1 MTEVCMK
8 AAQHAQF
15 LVLNLLQQSKRALV
29 SDKKYSDERVDVLS
43 CVLLAERG
51 QLGQPLIL
59 TIIYLPSPGRP
70 RHHPEAACGEA
81 GRVSLLRRQVRPQGG
96 GAAAGGGQGTDQWPL
111 PRCPLQ
117 VVSQLTG
124 LDTLVTFR
132 RRIQASCSTAFLCPL
147 HPAHRDI
154 LAVILQGGSSSCCV
168 AVLTVLTVLSSDV
181 YATRKASS
189 LLPVVLAAQSCANT
203 LAAATHRAPAQLLH
217 MLSAAL
223 AGAVETEVHN
233 ITFSVLSGVVHLTAV

>member
-1 MTEVCMK
+1 MLSWSRRGCCRVASIRVNLVSSPQATFRDLLGPVTEVCMK

-81 GRVSLLRRQVRPQGG
+81 GGVPLLRGQVRPQGG

-111 PRCPLQ
+111 PRCPC
-117 VVSQLTG
+117 
-124 LDTLVTFR
+124 R
-132 RRIQASCSTAFLCPL
+132 WCP
-147 HPAHRDI
+147 
-154 LAVILQGGSSSCCV
+154 S
-168 AVLTVLTVLSSDV
+168 
-181 YATRKASS
+181 
-189 LLPVVLAAQSCANT
+189 
-203 LAAATHRAPAQLLH
+203 
-217 MLSAAL
+217 
-223 AGAVETEVHN
+223 
-233 ITFSVLSGVVHLTAV
+233 

>member
-1 MTEVCMK
+1 MK

-59 TIIYLPSPGRP
+59 TIIYLPTQPWPAPPPPGGCVWRGWRCLSAP
-70 RHHPEAACGEA
+70 GAGSASRRMSCG
-81 GRVSLLRRQVRPQGG
+81 RW
-96 GAAAGGGQGTDQWPL
+96 GQGTDRWPL

-124 LDTLVTFR
+124 LDTLVPFR

-154 LAVILQGGSSSCCV
+154 LAVILQGGSCSCCV
-168 AVLTVLTVLSSDV
+168 TVLTREIMMGEGNRV
-181 YATRKASS
+181 ASVT
-189 LLPVVLAAQSCANT
+189 P
-203 LAAATHRAPAQLLH
+203 LH
-217 MLSAAL
+217 
-223 AGAVETEVHN
+223 
-233 ITFSVLSGVVHLTAV
+233 